1 MLLFVSG
8 INVFIILLFKKTII
22 CKPISRVYFENQF
35 NFKEHASE
43 SEMTV
48 TVMIGICQ
56 RFMSSGNIEISL
68 SAMREVKQFSE
79 LVPALLEKCQTF
91 LPRHYSDLIIPLAY
105 ESGEKHATKDPGMG
119 LSGFRKF
126 PEMFSSF
133 SLSSDVAQFVAF
145 EANQVEPILDWI
157 SSFSDGASINYHVM
171 ILVGRGIK
179 ILSDTYDFSDFIIQY
194 ITQKQHS
201 LANIGI

>member
-1 MLLFVSG
+1 
-8 INVFIILLFKKTII
+8 
-22 CKPISRVYFENQF
+22 
-35 NFKEHASE
+35 
-43 SEMTV
+43 MTV

-56 RFMSSGNIEISL
+56 RLMSSGNIEISL